1 VRVAATGCVLSA
13 LASVGLFVVARRQ
26 SSGNKSDIDTTEH
39 LIDAITVGLRIIR
52 SAPRL
57 RAILIRE
64 ATFVFLQVHF
74 GLCCP

>member
-1 VRVAATGCVLSA
+1 MRVAATGCVLSA